1 MCHEG
6 QLWPC
11 VSDEKWSLSHA
22 VSWRSV
28 GSPREHFL
36 ICTKGGRPNVL
47 PRNASWPDNPRSATR
62 RAAQDLVIQMPENVT
77 FWRISSPLML
87 GHSECWP
94 GFLNAW
100 LLQSVFKE
108 CSLASQVSGLRC
120 SSSHSLL
127 WGIAQSI
134 PLYGAMLP
142 PYLMVFLYSVL
153 WSWTLYLLSAYG
165 SKPIQRRAIN
175 CRAALSSLVRLS
187 RTNIWRIFWK
197 ETHSQNV
204 LFKGRVPIIKMEI
217 LDGFF
222 H

>member
-1 MCHEG
+1 MTTDHLCDLQASELLLQHIELFDQDFPFSG
-6 QLWPC
+6 APHLAQYHVWKI
-11 VSDEKWSLSHA
+11 VFDW
-22 VSWRSV
+22 
-28 GSPREHFL
+28 L
-36 ICTKGGRPNVL
+36 IF
-47 PRNASWPDNPRSATR
+47 
-62 RAAQDLVIQMPENVT
+62 IQMPENVT

-127 WGIAQSI
+127 V
-134 PLYGAMLP
+134 LGAMLP
-142 PYLMVFLYSVL
+142 PFLMVFLYYVL

-187 RTNIWRIFWK
+187 RTNIWRIFWNENQGSFPIACM
-197 ETHSQNV
+197 ET
-204 LFKGRVPIIKMEI
+204 
-217 LDGFF
+217 
-222 H
+222 